1 VACPDESVRTGLWL
15 EACSLRLATCDLH
28 LFFVFPKKL
37 VTFKALKTKNK
48 TAYAIVF
55 KQQTQQQIPQPSGG
69 CQTPE

>member
-1 VACPDESVRTGLWL
+1 LQ
-15 EACSLRLATCDLH
+15 LATCGPAKRDFATLNLQ

-55 KQQTQQQIPQPSGG
+55 KQQTQRQKPQPSGG
-69 CQTPE
+69 CQTRGKRKKV